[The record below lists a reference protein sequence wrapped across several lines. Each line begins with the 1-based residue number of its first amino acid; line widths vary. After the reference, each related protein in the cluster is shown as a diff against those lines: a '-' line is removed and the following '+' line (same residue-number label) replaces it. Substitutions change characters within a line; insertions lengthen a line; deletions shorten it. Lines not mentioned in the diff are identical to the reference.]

1 MVTLQLPA
9 PVSPAAVTHVP
20 DPASFA
26 VRETTP
32 AEHESVL
39 QRAVKEAV
47 RLAGLAKRAGPH
59 TLRHSFATHLL
70 EDGHDI
76 RTAQELLGHRGTTTY
91 CDVSTLG
98 CHPLSV
104 APTIRSVTHGNGA
117 EAVAGRRP
125 SDLSTA

>member
-1 MVTLQLPA
+1 MVTPELPA
-9 PVSPAAVTHVP
+9 PVSPAAVTHFP

-76 RTAQELLGHRGTTTY
+76 RTVQELLGHRDVATTMTY
-91 CDVSTLG
+91 THVLNRG
-98 CHPLSV
+98 PAAV
-104 APTIRSVTHGNGA
+104 RSPADRMFN
-117 EAVAGRRP
+117 R
-125 SDLSTA
+125 